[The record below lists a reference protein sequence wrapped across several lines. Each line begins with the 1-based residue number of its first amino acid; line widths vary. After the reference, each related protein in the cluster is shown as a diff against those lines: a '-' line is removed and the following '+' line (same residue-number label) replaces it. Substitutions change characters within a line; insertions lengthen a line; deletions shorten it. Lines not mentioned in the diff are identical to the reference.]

1 MLYPGY
7 MSTIVPLADRNHYGQ
22 MRARSH
28 RQRGVQL
35 TLELCLRRWPQSIKK
50 NAKAPTKKTIA
61 SIIIDV
67 SAVKWYGVA
76 GAMAPPPPTSASLM
90 CFKAVFMTVLDEL
103 GVKLDVSPQL
113 PTAATTIC
121 RLGMMI
127 TTLPPQ

>member
-1 MLYPGY
+1 MLYPGN

-22 MRARSH
+22 IRARSH

-35 TLELCLRRWPQSIKK
+35 TLVLCLRRWPQSIKK
-50 NAKAPTKKTIA
+50 NAKAPTKTPIA
-61 SIIIDV
+61 AITTGV
-67 SAVKWYGVA
+67 SAVKLDGVA

-90 CFKAVFMTVLDEL
+90 SFKAVFMTVLDEP

-127 TTLPPQ
+127 TTSPPQ